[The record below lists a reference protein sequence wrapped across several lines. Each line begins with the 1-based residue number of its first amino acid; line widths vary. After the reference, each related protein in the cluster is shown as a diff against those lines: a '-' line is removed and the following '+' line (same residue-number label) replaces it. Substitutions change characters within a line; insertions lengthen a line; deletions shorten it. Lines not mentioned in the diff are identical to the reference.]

1 MIEEQRSGLA
11 AAAASVCGIR
21 PSFTAANMRPEIAY
35 FSIWKLILICKVCTA
50 ELSLT
55 KHT

>member
-1 MIEEQRSGLA
+1 MTEELA
-11 AAAASVCGIR
+11 AAAAPVCEIR
-21 PSFTAANMRPEIAY
+21 TSFTAANMRPQIAS

-55 KHT
+55 KNA